1 VSWWS
6 APACACLTDRGFV
19 TAFSSRLLGL
29 DQHWREGDHDI
40 TTIDAANAGGRD
52 GGCLS
57 RVLVAA
63 TGSPAQAGQLTR
75 ETFEFS
81 DPFSGSFDCGT
92 FAGSFVGHD
101 HGVVTT
107 WFDADGNP
115 VRQQG
120 HLSAV
125 ETDTNESSGASVVV
139 RTRLNVNV
147 DYAAN
152 RMSITGIRNLSNQ
165 PGRGVV
171 IQSVGNLVVT
181 LDFEPIAVHGPA
193 DDIDLGGGFCEALS
207 G

>member
-1 VSWWS
+1 
-6 APACACLTDRGFV
+6 L
-19 TAFSSRLLGL
+19 
-29 DQHWREGDHDI
+29 REDAHDFK
-40 TTIDAANAGGRD
+40 TIDAGRL
-52 GGCLS
+52 GAVTAAAAS
-57 RVLVAA
+57 AVVLVAA

-92 FAGSFVGHD
+92 FTGSFVGQD

-120 HLSAV
+120 HLSAI

-139 RTRLNVNV
+139 RTRLNVHV
-147 DYAAN
+147 DFVAN
-152 RMSITGIRNLSNQ
+152 LTSITGIRNISNQ

-171 IQSVGNLVVT
+171 IQSVGKLLVQD
-181 LDFEPIAVHGPA
+181 LEDGPIAVHGPA
-193 DDIDLGGGFCEALS
+193 DDIEIGGGFCEALS

>member
-1 VSWWS
+1 MASRRSMRLV
-6 APACACLTDRGFV
+6 CA
-19 TAFSSRLLGL
+19 S
-29 DQHWREGDHDI
+29 
-40 TTIDAANAGGRD
+40 
-52 GGCLS
+52 
-57 RVLVAA
+57 VAA
-63 TGSPAQAGQLTR
+63 ALSALLLIPSTASSAQAGQLTR

-81 DPFSGSFDCGT
+81 DPLSGSFDCGT
-92 FAGSFVGHD
+92 FSAHYVGRD

-107 WFDADGNP
+107 WFDRNGDP

-139 RTRLNVNV
+139 RTRLNVHV
-147 DYAAN
+147 DFVAN
-152 RMSITGIRNLSNQ
+152 LTSITGIRNLSNQ

-171 IQSVGNLVVT
+171 IQSVGKLLVQD
-181 LDFEPIAVHGPA
+181 LAEGPIAVHGPA